1 MELDLCCETAASA
14 RSARWPSVVPPVWAE
29 GFEHGVLVCM
39 FSALRS
45 AGCFI
50 GMKYPV
56 SQTQVLSSSLPDV
69 PIRILSLR
77 TFGFPSFGCLKFKNA
92 FFFFSPVCCSYFKIK
107 FKKKGSLDTW
117 FNVPL
122 DAASPLF
129 AI

>member
-14 RSARWPSVVPPVWAE
+14 RSARWSSVVPPVWAE

-50 GMKYPV
+50 GMKCPV
-56 SQTQVLSSSLPDV
+56 SQTRVLSSSLPDV

-92 FFFFSPVCCSYFKIK
+92 FFFFLLSAVLILK
-107 FKKKGSLDTW
+107 
-117 FNVPL
+117 
-122 DAASPLF
+122 
-129 AI
+129 